1 MRDGRVLDPRIVFW
15 EERSNAEVDID
26 CHNLILS
33 PGFIDLQINGGF
45 GIDFSSEPEKL
56 DHGVRKVA
64 KGLLQHGVTSFCP
77 TIVTSSHESYLQILP
92 KIKKCRGGPHGAEI
106 LGVHLEGPFINPMK
120 KGAHPE
126 HLMRT
131 ISGIHDVE
139 KVYGSLENAVII
151 TMAPEIE
158 GNTHVF
164 EEIVQRGIVVS
175 IGEELFYLLVV
186 ATCSCIGIR

>member
-1 MRDGRVLDPRIVFW
+1 MFF
-15 EERSNAEVDID
+15 
-26 CHNLILS
+26 NLI
-33 PGFIDLQINGGF
+33 
-45 GIDFSSEPEKL
+45 
-56 DHGVRKVA
+56 A
-64 KGLLQHGVTSFCP
+64 
-77 TIVTSSHESYLQILP
+77 
-92 KIKKCRGGPHGAEI
+92 
-106 LGVHLEGPFINPMK
+106 GVHLEGPFINPMK

-131 ISGIHDVE
+131 VSGISDVE

-175 IGEELFYLLVV
+175 IGEEFSYLLWTPGLPPFLFYLNITLASTSQSVY
-186 ATCSCIGIR
+186 